1 MEYRQLGKH
10 GLKVSE
16 LSLGSWITFGEMID
30 NDMARDC
37 MLAAY
42 ESGINYFDN
51 ADVYAMGESEIVM
64 GRVMKTLKRSDLIIS
79 SKAYWPMGDGPNDKG
94 LSRKHIIDSVNN
106 SLKRFGT
113 DYLDLFFCH
122 RYDNETP
129 LEEVVRALDDLVH
142 QGKILYWGTSE
153 WRGAQISDA
162 VGIANKWGLY
172 GPVVEQPHY
181 HMFHR
186 NVVETE
192 LVDAARQHGVGIVVW
207 SPLNS
212 GILSGKYNS
221 GIPKDSRVE
230 HHEWLRDALTDDKL
244 DKVRELTKLAKELNA
259 TMAQLALAWLLRLPE
274 LSSVIT
280 GATRPSQVEENLK
293 AVEVKKQLTPEILAR
308 IESILQNDPNAE

>member
-16 LSLGSWITFGEMID
+16 LSLGSWIPFGEMID
-30 NDMARDC
+30 DDMARDC

-51 ADVYAMGESEIVM
+51 ADVYAMGQSEITM
-64 GRVMKTLKRSDLIIS
+64 GRIMKDLKRSDLIIS

-106 SLKRFGT
+106 SLERFGT

-122 RYDNETP
+122 RYDTETP

-162 VGIANKWGLY
+162 AGIASKWGLY
-172 GPVVEQPHY
+172 GPTVEQPHY
-181 HMFHR
+181 HMFQR
-186 NVVETE
+186 DVIETE
-192 LVDAARQHGVGIVVW
+192 LVDVARQHGIGLVAW

-212 GILSGKYNS
+212 GILSGKYNT
-221 GIPKDSRVE
+221 GIPDECRVQ
-230 HHEWLRDALTDDKL
+230 HHEWLRGALTDEKL
-244 DKVRELTKLAKELNA
+244 DKVRELTKLAEELNA

-293 AVEVKKQLTPEILAR
+293 AVEIKAQLTPEILSR
-308 IESILQNDPNAE
+308 IESILQNDPNSG

>member
-1 MEYRQLGKH
+1 MEYRQLGKN

-16 LSLGSWITFGEMID
+16 LSFGSWITFGEMLD
-30 NDMARDC
+30 DDMARDC

-42 ESGINYFDN
+42 ELGVNYFDN
-51 ADVYAMGESEIVM
+51 ADVYAMGKSEVIM
-64 GRVMKTLKRSDLIIS
+64 GKIMKDLKRSDLIIS

-106 SLKRFGT
+106 SLERFGT

-122 RYDNETP
+122 RYDTETP

-162 VGIANKWGLY
+162 VGVANHWGLY
-172 GPVVEQPHY
+172 APVVEQPHY

-186 NVVETE
+186 DVVETQ
-192 LVDAARQHGVGIVVW
+192 LVEAARQHGIGLVVW

-221 GIPKDSRVE
+221 GVPKDSRVE
-230 HHEWLRDALTDDKL
+230 HHEWLRGALTDEKL
-244 DKVRELTKLAKELNA
+244 DKVRQLSKLAEELNA

-274 LSSVIT
+274 LSSIIT
-280 GATRPSQVEENLK
+280 GATRPGQVEENLK
-293 AVEVKKQLTPEILAR
+293 AVEVKKQLTPEILER